1 MPLERTSLLEYAER
15 NAYRLSQRTPLP
27 LYYQLFRLCE
37 RYICEHHIS
46 PGEQFP
52 SEKEIAVSFDV
63 SRPTAHHA
71 IQELLNRG
79 WLRRERGRGTFITE
93 GACADLTLA
102 AEGLTFS
109 DRYLGGGQV
118 RTRALDLGEQTPSDH
133 LKEALRLREG
143 DRVMHLRRL
152 RSVDGR
158 PFLLC
163 DSWFSTSRFPAF
175 TMGALAE
182 GSLAAAFRRGYN
194 TRITRCE
201 RRIEAGEALA
211 EEVADLLEI
220 PLLSPILVV
229 HGLAYGERDD
239 PVIVTQSYGR
249 EGVALLSVAHPSD
262 GQRSPIAPL

>member
-1 MPLERTSLLEYAER
+1 
-15 NAYRLSQRTPLP
+15 
-27 LYYQLFRLCE
+27 
-37 RYICEHHIS
+37 
-46 PGEQFP
+46 
-52 SEKEIAVSFDV
+52 
-63 SRPTAHHA
+63 
-71 IQELLNRG
+71 
-79 WLRRERGRGTFITE
+79 
-93 GACADLTLA
+93 
-102 AEGLTFS
+102 
-109 DRYLGGGQV
+109 
-118 RTRALDLGEQTPSDH
+118 
-133 LKEALRLREG
+133 
-143 DRVMHLRRL
+143 
-152 RSVDGR
+152 
-158 PFLLC
+158 
-163 DSWFSTSRFPAF
+163 
-175 TMGALAE
+175 MGALAE